1 MDNDQVE
8 LALQAFE
15 NSIFRVQWRLRA
27 ASKRRLILDVLALC
41 TGLRPVVMVDYGGK
55 VPELQE
61 RLCSVLNLVHKE
73 SSFFL
78 PLRVMIIE
86 EMVYLVHIEGFS
98 QHVLSSLSL
107 QWQLQFVDLDQ
118 DPPKIISYQ
127 GQNSVASQLIAV
139 QNLFSVAFSSEGTNN
154 LFMGATPSRDVLVP
168 SQPSQCIDLSSC
180 LENSKVVIPTLNG
193 WLLGYPVVYLFS
205 KEHTSHAVCNLSTR
219 PLHIF
224 KILVGRKGASAR
236 ENSQE
241 EELMSFTVPY
251 ELSTEG
257 RNEAWAQEFL
267 THMLLKIAK
276 CKNIWR
282 HLRMEVIECSPQ
294 SIAL

>member
-118 DPPKIISYQ
+118 DPPKKEDH
-127 GQNSVASQLIAV
+127 VCVFVHEMQLIPK
-139 QNLFSVAFSSEGTNN
+139 NKVAFSSEGTNN

-224 KILVGRKGASAR
+224 KILVCRKGASAR

-251 ELSTEG
+251 ELSTGG